1 MHPACRLT
9 VVSQTTG
16 VTTTGA
22 ATTGLQ
28 ATVLPTRVLVLG
40 MAHEDGTVL
49 AEEVLPVA
57 EACGQTPDQV
67 RSCLRRLVGEGLFT
81 REGSGKGARYL
92 ATERGLGALGT
103 SMERH
108 RLAYVQDHAGRGW
121 DRRWHLV
128 AFAIPESR
136 RAARDALRDRLQV
149 LGGAAVTNG
158 LYVSPHRWE
167 KDVAGEAER
176 LGIAE
181 HVTQASTD
189 DLDIGGV
196 HDPRDL
202 ARLLWPIDD
211 IAARYQRFV
220 DAYEAV
226 PHALEAMRS
235 RHERLADAVFLPGA
249 LAVTVEFQAVFTD
262 DPLLPPELLP
272 RPWPGRAARE
282 LLVRSRRMALLLREL
297 HNRPALFRS
306 FDDLIES
313 IP

>member
-1 MHPACRLT
+1 
-9 VVSQTTG
+9 VQES
-16 VTTTGA
+16 
-22 ATTGLQ
+22 
-28 ATVLPTRVLVLG
+28 
-40 MAHEDGTVL
+40 
-49 AEEVLPVA
+49 
-57 EACGQTPDQV
+57 
-67 RSCLRRLVGEGLFT
+67 LFT
-81 REGSGKGARYL
+81 REGTGREARFV
-92 ATERGLGALGT
+92 ATEAGLKALGT
-103 SMERH
+103 TMERT

-128 AFAIPESR
+128 AFAIPEAR
-136 RAARDALRDRLQV
+136 RAARDTFRDRLLQ

-176 LGIAE
+176 LDVAE
-181 HVTQASTD
+181 HITQASTD
-189 DLDIGGV
+189 ELDVGGV
-196 HDPRDL
+196 SDPREL
-202 ARLLWPIDD
+202 ALKLWPIDA
-211 IAARYQRFV
+211 IAGQYQTFV
-220 DAYEAV
+220 DAYARV
-226 PHALEAMRS
+226 PDALEGMRK

-249 LAVTVEFQAVFTD
+249 LSVTVEFQTIFNT

-282 LLVRSRRMALLLREL
+282 LLVRSRRLALLLREQ